1 MSIVVTR
8 DTGRKM
14 RHVVTLGKHSF
25 AVDEPEANGGEDTG
39 PTPHDLYDSALG
51 ACKAL
56 TTLWYARR
64 KSIPLDD
71 LRVVVERDDSEER
84 QGRYRLSVTLDL
96 GGALS
101 EAQRQDLLR
110 VAAKCPVHRLM
121 AEVTTEISTQ
131 LAAAPES
138 P

>member
-8 DTGRKM
+8 DLSRKM
-14 RHVVTLGKHSF
+14 RHVVTVGTHSF
-25 AVDEPEANGGEDTG
+25 AVDEPESNGGEDTG
-39 PTPHDLYDSALG
+39 PTPHDIYDSALG

-64 KSIPLDD
+64 KQIPLDD
-71 LRVVVERDDSEER
+71 IRVLVERDDSQER
-84 QGRYRLSVTLDL
+84 QGTYRLAVTMAL

-101 EAQRQDLLR
+101 EDQRQELLR

-121 AEVTTEISTQ
+121 TQVTTEISTQ
-131 LAAAPES
+131 LVPMPEL

>member
-8 DTGRKM
+8 DTSRKM
-14 RHVVTLGKHSF
+14 RHVVTIGAHSF

-39 PTPHDLYDSALG
+39 ATPHDIYDSALG
-51 ACKAL
+51 TCKAL
-56 TTLWYARR
+56 TALWYARR
-64 KSIPLDD
+64 KQMPLSDI
-71 LRVVVERDDSEER
+71 RVVVERDDSQER
-84 QGRYRLSVTLDL
+84 QGTYRLAVTLEL

-101 EAQRQDLLR
+101 DAQREELLR

-121 AEVTTEISTQ
+121 TEVTTVITTQ
-131 LAAAPES
+131 LAPVPEL

>member
-14 RHVVTLGKHSF
+14 RHVVTIGAHSF

-39 PTPHDLYDSALG
+39 PTPHDIYDSALG

-64 KSIPLDD
+64 KQIPLDAI
-71 LRVVVERDDSEER
+71 RVVVERDDSQER
-84 QGRYRLSVTLDL
+84 QGTYRLAVTMEL

-121 AEVTTEISTQ
+121 TEVTTEISTQ
-131 LAAAPES
+131 LVPVPEL